1 MTNNEE
7 LLKHQVSAAKMQF
20 QLRMFAV
27 EQAVKVTL
35 QDEAMYAGSTLKL
48 ADQIYKFV
56 TTGEVAQG
64 I

>member
-1 MTNNEE
+1 MVETGMTNEE
-7 LLKHQVSAAKMQF
+7 QTAQIQF

-35 QDEAMYAGSTLKL
+35 QDEAMFAGSTLKL
-48 ADQIYKFV
+48 ADQIYKFI
-56 TTGEVAQG
+56 TTGAVAQG

>member
-1 MTNNEE
+1 MNNQEVTAQ
-7 LLKHQVSAAKMQF
+7 LQF
-20 QLRMFAV
+20 QLRMFCV

-35 QDEAMYAGSTLKL
+35 QDEAMFAGSTLKL
-48 ADQIYKFV
+48 AEHIYKFI

>member
-1 MTNNEE
+1 MTNEE
-7 LLKHQVSAAKMQF
+7 QVTQMQF
-20 QLRMFAV
+20 ELRKFAV

-48 ADQIYKFV
+48 ADQIYKFI
-56 TTGEVAQG
+56 TTGAVAQG

>member
-1 MTNNEE
+1 MTNEE
-7 LLKHQVSAAKMQF
+7 QTAQIQF

-48 ADQIYKFV
+48 ADQIYKFI